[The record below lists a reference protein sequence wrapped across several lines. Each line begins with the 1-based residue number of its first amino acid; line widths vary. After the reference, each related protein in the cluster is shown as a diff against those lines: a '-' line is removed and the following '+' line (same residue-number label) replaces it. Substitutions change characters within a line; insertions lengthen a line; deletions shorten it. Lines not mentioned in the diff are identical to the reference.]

1 MNGLEG
7 GGEIVKGVNVTLEM
21 LYLGLFGDE
30 DQGLFVG
37 EVAVQGLELGC
48 DIFLDGFFGE
58 GELVLQMMKVKDF
71 FL

>member
-30 DQGLFVG
+30 D
-37 EVAVQGLELGC
+37 
-48 DIFLDGFFGE
+48 
-58 GELVLQMMKVKDF
+58 
-71 FL
+71 